1 MATTTPP
8 GVRGDA
14 GPSVGAKHAAGASH
28 ASPAGPMTHR
38 QIMEALS
45 GLLLGMFVAILSSTI
60 VTNALPQ
67 IISDLGGSQSSYT
80 WVVTAALLAM
90 TASTP
95 LWGKLADLF
104 SKKLL
109 VQISLV
115 IYVAGSVVAGLSQN
129 TGMLICCRVVQGIGV
144 GGLTAL
150 AQIVMAAMISPRER
164 GRYSGYLG
172 ATFAVATVGGPLLGG
187 VITDTSW
194 LGWRWCFYVGV
205 PFAVVALIVLQKT
218 LRLPVVKRDV
228 KVDWAG
234 AFFISAAVSLL
245 LIWVTLAGDNYDWI
259 SWQTYAMV
267 GGAVLLGLVFVWIE
281 SRAAEPIIP
290 LRLFRNKTITL
301 ASVSS
306 LFVGVTMFAG
316 TVFFSQY
323 FQLARGESPTMS
335 GVMTIP
341 MIMGLFVSSTVSGQI
356 ITKNGRWKAWLVSGG
371 VLLTA
376 GMALLGTLR
385 YDTPYW
391 QMSIYM
397 VLMGLGIGMM
407 MQNLVLCT
415 QNQVAPS
422 DLGAASSVVTFFR
435 SLGGAVGVS
444 ALGAVLAHRVTRYTE
459 DGFRELAAQGGKVPA
474 GGGGGGGGIPDLDKL
489 PPPIRTVVESAY
501 GHGVGDIFLYAAPAA
516 LLAFLVTLFIKEVAL
531 KTKVAGHDS
540 EPAAP
545 AAASSPTGE
554 RAEQAAPVTSLAQQ
568 DGTTGAGP
576 SAAGGA
582 DAGTLVL
589 TGVGARDAAL
599 DGAAHGGAPG
609 HPDHTPTGARAAS
622 WGEGEPAAAAPN
634 GSEPAAASPN
644 GSGPAGTSS
653 NGSVP
658 SVAPGPDETAV
669 ALGAAGVPQ
678 PPAAAEAQQAAAHA
692 EAADA
697 GRRTGDAP
705 HSGGAPLA
713 GDTPLAGAAGD
724 ADGVPIHG
732 RVRGADGAGVAGSAV
747 TLVSQAGHQ
756 LGRAVAEQDGSYA
769 LRAPGAGSYVLI
781 AAADGHQPQA
791 ATVVVGQ
798 QPLAHD
804 VLLTGVSGL
813 AGVVRQVAD
822 GLPVVAATVVVTDVT
837 GEVLA
842 TARTGS
848 QGEFAVTELA
858 PGTFT
863 LAVNAPGYRPA
874 ALPVEVGAQG
884 ATRIEIE
891 LRSGAR
897 VQGTVR
903 AGADGRPLA
912 DARVTLVDA
921 AGQVAATTSTG
932 DDGAYAFT
940 DLDTGDYTVIA
951 SGYPPVATTL
961 PVYGPGVEGHD
972 IALGHPDEESGGDPR
987 GR

>member
-14 GPSVGAKHAAGASH
+14 QPSMGGKHAAGASH
-28 ASPAGPMTHR
+28 ASPAGPMSHR
-38 QIMEALS
+38 QILEALS

-67 IISDLGGSQSSYT
+67 IIGDLGGSQSSYT

-109 VQISLV
+109 VQMSLV
-115 IYVAGSVVAGLSQN
+115 IYMAGSVIAGLSQN
-129 TGMLICCRVVQGIGV
+129 TSMLIACRVVQGIGV

-172 ATFAVATVGGPLLGG
+172 ATFAAATVGGPLLGG

-205 PFAVVALIVLQKT
+205 PFAIVALVVLQKT
-218 LRLPVVKRDV
+218 LSLPVVKRDV

-267 GGAVLLGLVFVWIE
+267 GGSILLGLVFVWVE

-290 LRLFRNKTITL
+290 MRLFRNATITL
-301 ASVSS
+301 ASVAS
-306 LFVGVTMFAG
+306 LFVGIVMFAG

-341 MIMGLFVSSTVSGQI
+341 MILGLVVSSTVSGQV
-356 ITKNGRWKAWLVSGG
+356 ITKTGRWKAWLVSGG

-376 GMALLGTLR
+376 GMGLLGTLR
-385 YDTPYW
+385 YDTAYW
-391 QMSIYM
+391 HMSVYM
-397 VLMGLGIGMM
+397 ILMGLGIGMM

-444 ALGAVLAHRVTRYTE
+444 ALGAVLAHRVTQYSE
-459 DGFRELAAQGGKVPA
+459 DGFRELAERGGQVPPS
-474 GGGGGGGGIPDLDKL
+474 GGSGGGGIPKLDEL
-489 PPPIRTVVESAY
+489 PPPVRTVIESAY

-531 KTKVAGHDS
+531 QTKVAGHDAGPTES
-540 EPAAP
+540 RV
-545 AAASSPTGE
+545 AAASVALDKDADDARE
-554 RAEQAAPVTSLAQQ
+554 
-568 DGTTGAGP
+568 TT
-576 SAAGGA
+576 A
-582 DAGTLVL
+582 DAAADGEGTLVL
-589 TGVGARDAAL
+589 AAVGAA
-599 DGAAHGGAPG
+599 
-609 HPDHTPTGARAAS
+609 GARADEAVT
-622 WGEGEPAAAAPN
+622 PAGAAAPN
-634 GSEPAAASPN
+634 GS
-644 GSGPAGTSS
+644 GP
-653 NGSVP
+653 
-658 SVAPGPDETAV
+658 VAPGPDQTTV

-678 PPAAAEAQQAAAHA
+678 PAAVAEERQAVARATA
-692 EAADA
+692 GEA
-697 GRRTGDAP
+697 
-705 HSGGAPLA
+705 GG
-713 GDTPLAGAAGD
+713 
-724 ADGVPIHG
+724 GVSIHG
-732 RVRGADGAGVAGSAV
+732 RIRGGDGAGVPGSAV
-747 TLVSQAGHQ
+747 TLISQGGDQ
-756 LGRAVAEQDGSYA
+756 LGRAVAARDGSYA
-769 LRAPGAGSYVLI
+769 LQAPGAGSYVLI

-813 AGVVRQVAD
+813 TGTVRGVAD
-822 GLPVVAATVVVTDVT
+822 GLPVEAAMVVVADAR
-837 GEVLA
+837 GDVLA
-842 TARTGS
+842 SGATGA
-848 QGEFAVTELA
+848 QGEFAFTELA

-863 LAVNAPGYRPA
+863 LAVNALGYRPA
-874 ALPVEVGAQG
+874 ALPVEVGGQG
-884 ATRIEIE
+884 STRVEVE

-897 VQGTVR
+897 VRGTVR
-903 AGADGRPLA
+903 AGAEGRPLS

-921 AGQVAATTSTG
+921 AGRVVATTGTG
-932 DDGAYAFT
+932 EDGAYAFT
-940 DLDTGDYTVIA
+940 DLDAGEYTVIA
-951 SGYPPVATTL
+951 SGYPAVSRAL
-961 PVYGPGVEGHD
+961 PVSGPGVDGHD
-972 IALGHPDEESGGDPR
+972 IALAHPDGTDRPEATGDGDLT